1 MKLIFADKDIPK
13 LWERIHERAYDDLS
27 YYEKLCANSN
37 TDKFVKQGF
46 IKLPVNVKREL
57 WEQTSHLTDSEQR
70 KELYSVLIYKE
81 HLKNES
87 SRK

>member
-13 LWERIHERAYDDLS
+13 LWERIGCKAWSDLS
-27 YYEKLCANSN
+27 LYEIICIKSN
-37 TDKFVKQGF
+37 TDKFVRFGF
-46 IKLPVNVKREL
+46 ITLPVNVKKYL
-57 WEQTSHLTDSEQR
+57 WEQTAHLADLEQQ

-81 HLKNES
+81 YIKNES

>member
-13 LWERIHERAYDDLS
+13 LWERIKGKTYTELS
-27 YYEKLCANSN
+27 YYETLCVKSN
-37 TDKFVKQGF
+37 TDKFVRLGF
-46 IKLPVNVKREL
+46 IDMPVNVKKQL
-57 WEQTSHLTDSEQR
+57 WEQTAHIADSEQR

>member
-13 LWERIHERAYDDLS
+13 LWERIRGKTYTELS
-27 YYEKLCANSN
+27 YYETLCVKSN
-37 TDKFVKQGF
+37 TDKFVRLGF
-46 IKLPVNVKREL
+46 IELPVNVKKQL
-57 WEQTSHLTDSEQR
+57 WEQAAHITDSEQR

-81 HLKNES
+81 YLKNES

>member
-13 LWERIHERAYDDLS
+13 LWERIQGKTYTELS
-27 YYEKLCANSN
+27 YYETLCVKSN
-37 TDKFVKQGF
+37 TDKFVRLGF
-46 IKLPVNVKREL
+46 IELPVNVKKQL
-57 WEQTSHLTDSEQR
+57 WEQTAHLADSEQR
-70 KELYSVLIYKE
+70 KELYSVLVYKE

>member
-13 LWERIHERAYDDLS
+13 LWERIQGRAYDDLS

-46 IKLPVNVKREL
+46 IDMPVNVKKQL
-57 WEQTSHLTDSEQR
+57 WEQTAHIADSEQR
-70 KELYSVLIYKE
+70 KELYSVLVYKE

-87 SRK
+87 IRK

>member
-13 LWERIHERAYDDLS
+13 LWERIQGKTYTELL
-27 YYEKLCANSN
+27 YYETLCVKSN
-37 TDKFVKQGF
+37 TDKFVRLGF
-46 IKLPVNVKREL
+46 IDMPVNVKKQL
-57 WEQTSHLTDSEQR
+57 WEQTAHIADSEQR